1 MNIDCYAAQEAKAP
15 LEKFNYTS
23 RNLGPWD
30 VEVKISHCGICHS
43 DVHLVDNDWG
53 ISQYPLVPGH
63 EIVGAVSSMGASV
76 KHLKAGQRVGIGWQC
91 SSCMTCEWCI
101 AGKEKLCS
109 QMVGTCL
116 GRHGGFGKTVV
127 VDSRFAFALP
137 DGLKSENAAPLLCG
151 GITVF
156 APLIHFDIRPTMK
169 VGVIGIGGLGHLA
182 LQFYKA
188 WGCEVT
194 AYTTTPEKEKEAKS
208 FGAHRVLNSKDTEA
222 LKANAATQDFI
233 ISTAPGDLD
242 WSAYLD
248 ILRPE
253 GKLCVVGVPPKPLSI
268 PAFPLIAGQKTVCGS
283 PIGGRG
289 DIETM
294 LAFAARHGIEAQTES
309 FAMNEINPA
318 MDRVRNNQARYRVV
332 LKN

>member
-1 MNIDCYAAQEAKAP
+1 MNIDCYAAQGAKAP
-15 LEKFNYTS
+15 LETFSYVSPT
-23 RNLGPWD
+23 LAPWD

-63 EIVGAVSSMGASV
+63 EIVGTVSAMGASV
-76 KHLKAGQRVGIGWQC
+76 KHLKAGQRVGIGWQS

-101 AGKEKLCS
+101 SGKEKLCS
-109 QMVGTCL
+109 QMMGTCL
-116 GRHGGFGKTVV
+116 GRHGGFAKAVV
-127 VDSRFAFALP
+127 VDSRFAFVLP
-137 DGLKSENAAPLLCG
+137 DKLESENAAPLLCG

-169 VGVIGIGGLGHLA
+169 VGVIGVGGLGHLA

-194 AYTTTPEKEKEAKS
+194 AFSSTSGKEKEAKD
-208 FGAHRVLNSKDTEA
+208 FGAHRVLNSKDAEA
-222 LKANAATQDFI
+222 LKANTATQDFI

-242 WSAYLD
+242 WAAYLD
-248 ILRPE
+248 VLRPE
-253 GKLCVVGVPPKPLSI
+253 GKLCVVGVPQNPMAI

-283 PIGGRG
+283 PIGGRS

-294 LAFAARHGIEAQTES
+294 LAFAARHGIEAKTES
-309 FAMNEINPA
+309 FAMSEVNPA

>member
-1 MNIDCYAAQEAKAP
+1 MNIKCYAAQEAKAP
-15 LEKFNYTS
+15 LEAYSYTS
-23 RNLGPWD
+23 PPLGPWE

-53 ISQYPLVPGH
+53 ISQYPQVPGH
-63 EIVGAVSSMGASV
+63 EIVGTVSAMGASV
-76 KHLKAGQRVGIGWQC
+76 KHLKAGQRVGIGWQS

-101 AGKEKLCS
+101 SGKEKLCS
-109 QMVGTCL
+109 QIMGTCL
-116 GRHGGFGKTVV
+116 GRHGGFAQAVV
-127 VDSRFAFALP
+127 VDGRFAFVLP
-137 DGLKSENAAPLLCG
+137 DGLASENAAPLLCG

-156 APLIHFDIRPTMK
+156 APLVHFDIRPTMK

-194 AYTTTPEKEKEAKS
+194 AFTASSGKEKEAND
-208 FGAHRVLNSKDTEA
+208 FGAHRVLNSKDPDT

-242 WSAYLD
+242 WGAYLD
-248 ILRPE
+248 VLRPE
-253 GKLCVVGVPPKPLSI
+253 GKLCVVGVPQNPISI

-283 PIGGRG
+283 PIGGRH

-294 LAFAARHGIEAQTES
+294 LAFAVRHGIEAKTEL
-309 FAMNEINPA
+309 FAMSEVNPA

>member
-1 MNIDCYAAQEAKAP
+1 MNIECYAAQEAKAP
-15 LEKFNYTS
+15 LEAYSYTS
-23 RNLGPWD
+23 PALGPWE
-30 VEVKISHCGICHS
+30 VEIKISHCGICHS

-53 ISQYPLVPGH
+53 ISQYPQVPGH
-63 EIVGAVSSMGASV
+63 EIVGTVSAMGASV
-76 KHLKAGQRVGIGWQC
+76 KHLKSGQRVGIGWQS

-101 AGKEKLCS
+101 SGKEKLCS
-109 QMVGTCL
+109 QMMGTCL
-116 GRHGGFGKTVV
+116 GRHGGFAQAVV
-127 VDSRFAFALP
+127 VDGRFAFILP
-137 DGLKSENAAPLLCG
+137 DELASENAAPLLCG

-182 LQFYKA
+182 LQFCKA

-194 AYTTTPEKEKEAKS
+194 AFTASSGKEKEAKD
-208 FGAHRVLNSKDTEA
+208 FGAHRVLNSKDPEA

-242 WSAYLD
+242 WGAYLD
-248 ILRPE
+248 VLRPE
-253 GKLCVVGVPPKPLSI
+253 GKLCVVGVPQNPISI

-283 PIGGRG
+283 PIGGRH

-294 LAFAARHGIEAQTES
+294 LAFAARHGIEAKTES
-309 FAMNEINPA
+309 FAMSEVNPA

>member
-1 MNIDCYAAQEAKAP
+1 MNIECYAAQEAKAP
-15 LEKFNYTS
+15 LEAFSYVS
-23 RNLGPWD
+23 PALGPWD
-30 VEVKISHCGICHS
+30 VEVNVTHCGICHS

-53 ISQYPLVPGH
+53 ISQYPQVPGH
-63 EIVGAVSSMGASV
+63 EIVGTVSTMGASV
-76 KHLKAGQRVGIGWQC
+76 KHLKAEQRVGIGWQS

-101 AGKEKLCS
+101 SGKEKLCS
-109 QMVGTCL
+109 QMMGTCL
-116 GRHGGFGKTVV
+116 GRHGGFAKAVV

-137 DGLKSENAAPLLCG
+137 EELESENVAPLLCG

-194 AYTTTPEKEKEAKS
+194 AFTATSGKEKEAKE
-208 FGAHRVLNSKDTEA
+208 FGAHQVLNSKDPEV
-222 LKANAATQDFI
+222 LKDNAATLDFI

-242 WSAYLD
+242 WGAYLD
-248 ILRPE
+248 VLRPE
-253 GKLCVVGVPPKPLSI
+253 GKLCVVGVPQSPMAI

-283 PIGGRG
+283 PIGGRS
-289 DIETM
+289 DIDTM
-294 LAFAARHGIEAQTES
+294 LTFAARHSIKAQTES
-309 FAMNEINPA
+309 YAMSEVNPA
-318 MDRVRNNQARYRVV
+318 MDRVRNNQARYRIV
-332 LKN
+332 LKS

>member
-1 MNIDCYAAQEAKAP
+1 MNIDCYAAQEAKAS
-15 LEKFNYTS
+15 LEKFNYPS
-23 RNLGPWD
+23 RNLGSWD

-43 DVHLVDNDWG
+43 DAHLVDNDWG
-53 ISQYPLVPGH
+53 ISKYPLVPGH
-63 EIVGAVSSMGASV
+63 EIVGNVSAMGSSV
-76 KHLKAGQRVGIGWQC
+76 KHLEAGQRVGIGWQC
-91 SSCMTCEWCI
+91 SACMVCEWCI
-101 AGKEKLCS
+101 AGKEKLC
-109 QMVGTCL
+109 VKIGGTCL
-116 GRHGGFGKTVV
+116 GNHGGFAKSIV

-137 DGLKSENAAPLLCG
+137 DGLESENAAPLLCG

-194 AYTTTPEKEKEAKS
+194 AFSATPGKEKEAKD
-208 FGAHRVLNSKDTEA
+208 FGAHQVLNSKDTEA
-222 LKANAATQDFI
+222 LKANTATHNFI

-242 WSAYLD
+242 WGAYLD
-248 ILRPE
+248 VLRPE
-253 GKLCVVGVPPKPLSI
+253 GKICVVGVPKNSMTI

-283 PIGGRG
+283 PIGGRS

-294 LAFAARHGIEAQTES
+294 LAFAVRHGIEAQTES
-309 FAMNEINPA
+309 FAMSEVNPA

>member
-1 MNIDCYAAQEAKAP
+1 MKIDCYAAQEAKAP
-15 LEKFNYTS
+15 LEKFDYLSLNP
-23 RNLGPWD
+23 GPWD

-43 DVHLVDNDWG
+43 DAHLVDNDWG

-63 EIVGAVSSMGASV
+63 EIVGTVSAMGSSV

-91 SSCMTCEWCI
+91 SSCMSCEWCI
-101 AGKEKLCS
+101 SGKEKLCAEIG
-109 QMVGTCL
+109 GTCL
-116 GRHGGFGKTVV
+116 GNHGGFANAIV
-127 VDSRFAFALP
+127 VDGRFAFALP
-137 DGLKSENAAPLLCG
+137 DDLESENAAPLLCG

-156 APLIHFDIRPTMK
+156 APLIHFGIRPTMK
-169 VGVIGIGGLGHLA
+169 VGVIGVGGLGHLA

-194 AYTTTPEKEKEAKS
+194 AFSTTSEKEKEAKD
-208 FGAHRVLNSKDTEA
+208 FGAHRVLNSKNSET
-222 LKANAATQDFI
+222 LKANAATLDFI

-242 WSAYLD
+242 WGAYLD
-248 ILRPE
+248 VLRPE
-253 GKLCVVGVPPKPLSI
+253 GKICVVGVPQNPISI

-283 PIGGRG
+283 PIGGRN

-294 LAFAARHGIEAQTES
+294 LAFAARHGVKARTES
-309 FAMNEINPA
+309 FAMSEVNPA

>member
-15 LEKFNYTS
+15 LEKFSYTS

-43 DVHLVDNDWG
+43 DTHLVDNDWG
-53 ISQYPLVPGH
+53 ISQYPMVPGH
-63 EIVGAVSSMGASV
+63 EIVGNVSAIGSSV
-76 KHLKAGQRVGIGWQC
+76 KHLKIEQRVGIGWQC
-91 SSCMTCEWCI
+91 SSCMSCEWCI
-101 AGKEKLCS
+101 SGKENLCAEIG
-109 QMVGTCL
+109 GTCL
-116 GRHGGFGKTVV
+116 GNYGGFAKALV

-137 DGLKSENAAPLLCG
+137 DGLESENAAPLLCG
-151 GITVF
+151 GVTVF
-156 APLIHFDIRPTMK
+156 APLIHFNIRPAMK
-169 VGVIGIGGLGHLA
+169 VGVIGVGGLGHLA

-194 AYTTTPEKEKEAKS
+194 AFTATPGKEKEAKD
-208 FGAHRVLNSKDTEA
+208 FGAHRVLNSKDPET
-222 LKANAATQDFI
+222 LKAHAGTQDFV
-233 ISTAPGDLD
+233 ISTVPADLD
-242 WSAYLD
+242 WGAYLD

-253 GKLCVVGVPPKPLSI
+253 GQLCMVGVPQSAISI
-268 PAFPLIAGQKTVCGS
+268 PAFPLIASRKTVRGS

-294 LAFAARHGIEAQTES
+294 LAFAARHGVEAKTES
-309 FAMNEINPA
+309 FAMDEVNPA
-318 MDRVRNNQARYRVV
+318 MDRVRTNQARYRVV

>member
-15 LEKFNYTS
+15 LEAFSYVS
-23 RNLGPWD
+23 PDLGPWD
-30 VEVKISHCGICHS
+30 VEVKVTHCGICHS

-53 ISQYPLVPGH
+53 ISQYPQVPGH
-63 EIVGAVSSMGASV
+63 EIVGTVSTMGASV
-76 KHLKAGQRVGIGWQC
+76 KHLKAEQRVGIGWQS

-101 AGKEKLCS
+101 SGKEKLCS
-109 QMVGTCL
+109 QMMGTCL
-116 GRHGGFGKTVV
+116 GRHGGFAKAVV
-127 VDSRFAFALP
+127 VDSRFAFVLP
-137 DGLKSENAAPLLCG
+137 DGLESENVAPLLCG

-156 APLIHFDIRPTMK
+156 APLIHFGIRPTMK

-194 AYTTTPEKEKEAKS
+194 AFTATSGKEKEAKE
-208 FGAHRVLNSKDTEA
+208 FGAHQVLNSKDPEI
-222 LKANAATQDFI
+222 LKANAATLDFI

-242 WSAYLD
+242 WGAYLD
-248 ILRPE
+248 VLRPE
-253 GKLCVVGVPPKPLSI
+253 GKLCVVGVPKNPMAI

-283 PIGGRG
+283 PIGGRS
-289 DIETM
+289 DIDTM
-294 LAFAARHGIEAQTES
+294 LTFAARHGIKAQTES
-309 FAMNEINPA
+309 YAMSEVNPA
-318 MDRVRNNQARYRVV
+318 MDRVRNNQARYRIV

>member
-1 MNIDCYAAQEAKAP
+1 MKIDCYAAQEARAP

-23 RNLGPWD
+23 RNLNPWD

-63 EIVGAVSSMGASV
+63 EIVGTVSAMGSSA

-91 SSCMTCEWCI
+91 SSCMSCEWCI

-109 QMVGTCL
+109 NIGGTCL
-116 GRHGGFGKTVV
+116 RNHGGFAKAIV
-127 VDSRFAFALP
+127 VDSRFALALP
-137 DGLKSENAAPLLCG
+137 DGLESENAAPLLCG

-194 AYTTTPEKEKEAKS
+194 AFSATPRKEKEAKS
-208 FGAHRVLNSKDTEA
+208 FGAHRVLNSKDPEV
-222 LKANAATQDFI
+222 LKANAATLDFI

-242 WSAYLD
+242 WGVYLD
-248 ILRPE
+248 VLRPE
-253 GKLCVVGVPPKPLSI
+253 GKICVVGVPKNPMSV

-283 PIGGRG
+283 YRG
-289 DIETM
+289 SE
-294 LAFAARHGIEAQTES
+294 
-309 FAMNEINPA
+309 
-318 MDRVRNNQARYRVV
+318 RYPNHIDLRSAS
-332 LKN
+332 

>member
-15 LEKFNYTS
+15 LEAFSYVS
-23 RNLGPWD
+23 PDLGPWD
-30 VEVKISHCGICHS
+30 VEVKVTHCGICHS

-53 ISQYPLVPGH
+53 ISQYPQVPGH
-63 EIVGAVSSMGASV
+63 EIVGTVSAMGASV
-76 KHLKAGQRVGIGWQC
+76 KHLKAEQRVGIGWQS

-101 AGKEKLCS
+101 SGKEKLCS
-109 QMVGTCL
+109 QMMGTCL
-116 GRHGGFGKTVV
+116 GRHGGFAKAVV
-127 VDSRFAFALP
+127 VDSRFAFVLP
-137 DGLKSENAAPLLCG
+137 DRLESENVAPLLCG

-156 APLIHFDIRPTMK
+156 APLIHFGIRPTMK

-194 AYTTTPEKEKEAKS
+194 AFTATSGKEKEAKE
-208 FGAHRVLNSKDTEA
+208 FGAHQVLNSKDPEI
-222 LKANAATQDFI
+222 LKANAATLDFI

-242 WSAYLD
+242 WGAYLD
-248 ILRPE
+248 VLRPE
-253 GKLCVVGVPPKPLSI
+253 GKLCVVGVPQNPMAI

-283 PIGGRG
+283 PIGGRS
-289 DIETM
+289 DIDTM
-294 LAFAARHGIEAQTES
+294 LTFAVRHGIKAQTES
-309 FAMNEINPA
+309 YAMSEVNPA
-318 MDRVRNNQARYRVV
+318 MDRVRNNQARYRIV